1 MTSGHIACGTR
12 RSAHFP
18 AEAAPAIFPLLR
30 IALSR
35 MSAKTRFVALISLLL
50 IAGFLVT
57 SLVSYTVSVA
67 SMKRGLADSILP
79 LTSDNIYSEIQ
90 KDLIRPIFI
99 ASMMASDTF
108 LRDWVLAGEQD
119 IDRMTRYLAEV
130 KNKYQTIA
138 SFFVSDR
145 SGNYYHAG
153 GILKQVR
160 PDEPRDAWYY
170 RVRSLQEPYELNVD
184 RDMANSDAMTIFIN
198 HRVVDYNGNY
208 IGAAGCG
215 LSAVTVAH
223 LLNAYE
229 QRYQRHIFFVD
240 SKGLVTFSANNAKEQ
255 QPLGDIEGLR
265 DIAAEILSRESGSF
279 TYVRGG
285 ETFVLNTRY
294 IKELGWRL
302 LVEQSLEP
310 EIRLLRKTLLIN
322 LSLCMVIGLIILAVV
337 QRAIAHYQR
346 RLERLAATDN
356 LTGLHNRNSGETLF
370 RQALSEATRQKSAL
384 SLILIDLD
392 HFKRINDQHG
402 HQAGDLALVVCARI
416 IRSCLRESDIV
427 CRWGGEEFLVL
438 LKNCDIEAAF
448 QLAEKIR
455 TTLER
460 EVLVWETSEL
470 HVRCSLG
477 VAQRQPDEQRD
488 SLLTRVDRALYRAK
502 KNGRNQTVRSGP

>member
-1 MTSGHIACGTR
+1 
-12 RSAHFP
+12 
-18 AEAAPAIFPLLR
+18 
-30 IALSR
+30 
-35 MSAKTRFVALISLLL
+35 MSAKNRFVTLISLLL
-50 IAGFLVT
+50 LAGFLAT
-57 SLVSYTVSVA
+57 SLVSYSVSVTLL
-67 SMKRGLADSILP
+67 KRGLADSILP

-108 LRDWVLAGEQD
+108 LRDWVLGGEQD
-119 IDRMTRYLAEV
+119 VDRLTRYLAEV
-130 KNKYQTIA
+130 KSKYQTIA

-145 SGNYYHAG
+145 SANYYYGG

-170 RVRSLQEPYELNVD
+170 RVRALHEPYELNVD
-184 RDMANSDAMTIFIN
+184 RDMANSDAITIFIN
-198 HRVVDYNGNY
+198 HRVDDYNGNY

-215 LSAVTVAH
+215 LSAITVAH
-223 LLNAYE
+223 LLTTYE

-240 SKGLVTFSANNAKEQ
+240 AKGAVTFSTNNAQEQ
-255 QPLGDIEGLR
+255 QPLGEIEGLR
-265 DIAAEILSRESGSF
+265 EIAAEILNKENGSF

-302 LVEQSLEP
+302 LVEQSMEP
-310 EIRLLRKTLLIN
+310 EMRLLRKTLLIN
-322 LSLCMVIGLIILAVV
+322 LSLCLVIGLIILTLV
-337 QRAIAHYQR
+337 QRTIANYQQ
-346 RLERLAATDN
+346 RLERLAATDK
-356 LTGLHNRNSGETLF
+356 LTGLHNRHSGETLF
-370 RQALSEATRQKSAL
+370 KQALSEATRQQSAL
-384 SLILIDLD
+384 SLILVDID
-392 HFKRINDQHG
+392 HFKQVNDQHG
-402 HQAGDLALVVCARI
+402 HQAGDLALVVCSRI

-427 CRWGGEEFLVL
+427 CRWGGEEFLAL

-460 EVLVWETSEL
+460 ETLVWGTSEI

-477 VAQRQPDEQRD
+477 VAQRQPDEQRE
-488 SLLTRVDRALYRAK
+488 SLMTRADRALYQAK
-502 KNGRNQTVRSGP
+502 DNGRNQTVRSNA